1 MIAHHRALFYCGDMI
16 VKHLDH
22 INIQTRDMAGTVAF
36 YGDLLGLVAKTAPR
50 RKPEERQW
58 LYDSR
63 DKAVI
68 HLNLF
73 GTDNT
78 YDREVIP
85 GGTTGAIHHVAF
97 ECDGLD
103 EMIGRLDARSLRYE
117 RAELPEINLTQLF
130 VVDPNNVL
138 LELNFR
144 RAL

>member
-1 MIAHHRALFYCGDMI
+1 MADMT
-16 VKHLDH
+16 VKTLDH
-22 INIQTRDMAGTVAF
+22 INIQTRDMAGTIRF
-36 YGDLLGLVAKTAPR
+36 YQDLLGLVAKTAPR
-50 RKPEERQW
+50 RKPAERQW
-58 LYDSR
+58 LYAGER
-63 DKAVI
+63 ALI

-78 YDREVIP
+78 YKREVVP

-103 EMIGRLDARSLRYE
+103 DMVARLEAMGLRFE
-117 RAELPEINLTQLF
+117 RAELPEIRLTQLF

-144 RAL
+144 HAL

>member
-1 MIAHHRALFYCGDMI
+1 MT

-22 INIQTRDMAGTVAF
+22 INIQTRDMAGTIRF
-36 YGDLLGLVAKTAPR
+36 YEDLLGLVAKTAPR

-58 LYDSR
+58 LYAGER
-63 DKAVI
+63 AVI

-78 YDREVIP
+78 YAREVIP
-85 GGTTGAIHHVAF
+85 GGSTGAIHHVAF

-103 EMIGRLDARSLRYE
+103 GMVARLDTKGLRYE
-117 RAELPEINLTQLF
+117 RAELPEISLTQLF

-144 RAL
+144 HQV

>member
-1 MIAHHRALFYCGDMI
+1 MT
-16 VKHLDH
+16 VKTLDH
-22 INIQTRDMAGTVAF
+22 INIQTRDMAQTIAF
-36 YGDLLGLVAKTAPR
+36 YQGLLGLVAKTAPR

-58 LYDSR
+58 LYAGDR
-63 DKAVI
+63 AVI

-78 YDREVIP
+78 YAREVIP

-97 ECDGLD
+97 ECDN
-103 EMIGRLDARSLRYE
+103 LDAMVARLEAKDLRYE
-117 RAELPEINLTQLF
+117 RAELPEISLTQLF

-144 RAL
+144 Y

>member
-1 MIAHHRALFYCGDMI
+1 MT

-22 INIQTRDMAGTVAF
+22 INIQTRDMAQTIRF
-36 YGDLLGLVAKTAPR
+36 YEDLLGLVAKTAPR

-58 LYDSR
+58 LYAGER
-63 DKAVI
+63 AVI

-78 YDREVIP
+78 YEREVIP
-85 GGTTGAIHHVAF
+85 GDVTGAIHHVAF
-97 ECDGLD
+97 ECNGLD
-103 EMIGRLDARSLRYE
+103 DMVARLEAKGLRYE
-117 RAELPEINLTQLF
+117 RAELPEIRLTQLF

-144 RAL
+144 H

>member
-1 MIAHHRALFYCGDMI
+1 MT

-22 INIQTRDMAGTVAF
+22 INIQTRDMAGTIRF
-36 YGDLLGLVAKTAPR
+36 YEDLLGLVAKIAPR

-58 LYDSR
+58 LYAGER
-63 DKAVI
+63 AVI

-78 YDREVIP
+78 YAREVIP

-103 EMIGRLDARSLRYE
+103 AMVTRLEAKGLRYE
-117 RAELPEINLTQLF
+117 RAELPEIRLTQLF

-144 RAL
+144 HAL